1 MARESARPKAIP
13 PKSLSTTRSRGSTPG
28 GRPFFLNVW
37 FHEPHAPIAAPAEIV
52 SKYGELDNPAAV
64 YSGTIDNTDRA
75 IARLIARLKKIGEF
89 DNTLIVYASDNGSY
103 RQDRVGNLRGK
114 KGSNFEGGHRV
125 PGIFHWPGTIRSD
138 HVEHEPAGMVDLLP
152 TVAGLLGIDPPA
164 DVHLDGTDLTPLLTG
179 RKETFRRDQPL
190 FWFSPDAG
198 AAVRDGRYSLVA
210 YPGYQLPKDREGMQE
225 LFEHVKAVLEKANDP
240 ALTHGDLWTQM
251 FNGFDNTEAERLRIQ
266 FIRLNE
272 FRESWI
278 PTLKAGGFRQFQLFD
293 LGRDITQRTDISR
306 ERPEVFEKL
315 KQALL
320 EIHASV
326 MLDGPEWGAAGA
338 D

>member
-1 MARESARPKAIP
+1 MQRPRSA
-13 PKSLSTTRSRGSTPG
+13 LQ
-28 GRPFFLNVW
+28 
-37 FHEPHAPIAAPAEIV
+37 PASE
-52 SKYGELDNPAAV
+52 PAAQQIQGLKSQLPPEISRISV
-64 YSGTIDNTDRA
+64 ELRKSG
-75 IARLIARLKKIGEF
+75 
-89 DNTLIVYASDNGSY
+89 Y
-103 RQDRVGNLRGK
+103 RQDRVGKLRGK

-125 PGIFHWPGTIRSD
+125 PGIFHWPEGITPG

-152 TVAGLLGIDPPA
+152 TLAGLLGIDPPA

-179 RKETFRRDQPL
+179 RKEAFSRSQPL

-198 AAVRDGRYSLVA
+198 AAIRDGKYSLVA
-210 YPGYQLPKDREGMQE
+210 YPGYQLPKDREGMQA
-225 LFEHVKAVLEKANDP
+225 LFEQVRAVLEETNDP

-251 FNGFDNTEAERLRIQ
+251 FNGFDNKEAERIRIQ

-293 LGRDITQRTDISR
+293 LEQDITQRTDVSA
-306 ERPEVFEKL
+306 EHPEVFERL

-320 EIHASV
+320 KIHASI
-326 MLDGPEWGAAGA
+326 MADGPDWSS
-338 D
+338 